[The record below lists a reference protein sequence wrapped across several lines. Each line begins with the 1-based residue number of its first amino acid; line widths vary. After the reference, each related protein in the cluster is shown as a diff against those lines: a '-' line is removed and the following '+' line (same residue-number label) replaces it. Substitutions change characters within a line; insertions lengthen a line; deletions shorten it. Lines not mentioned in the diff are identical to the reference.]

1 MIRDVVIDKN
11 DNQSDEDN
19 AIDATT
25 PEQRNCQQGG
35 AVTAGHDELIV
46 DREGQ
51 ECGDERISTRSV
63 IVINPPDKK
72 TGPKGPGS
80 VQQSYSPSRPQA

>member
-35 AVTAGHDELIV
+35 AVMAGHEELIG

-51 ECGDERISTRSV
+51 ECGEEKNQYRVRDCRESSREK
-63 IVINPPDKK
+63 NGAK
-72 TGPKGPGS
+72 
-80 VQQSYSPSRPQA
+80 SPR

>member
-25 PEQRNCQQGG
+25 PEQRNCQQSG

-46 DREGQ
+46 DREGR
-51 ECGDERISTRSV
+51 ECGDEKNQYQSV
-63 IVINPPDKK
+63 IVINPPDKNGAK
-72 TGPKGPGS
+72 
-80 VQQSYSPSRPQA
+80 RPR

>member
-51 ECGDERISTRSV
+51 ECDDEKNQYQVR
-63 IVINPPDKK
+63 DCH
-72 TGPKGPGS
+72 
-80 VQQSYSPSRPQA
+80 

>member
-51 ECGDERISTRSV
+51 KCGDERISTRSV

>member
-51 ECGDERISTRSV
+51 ECGDEKHQYQVR
-63 IVINPPDKK
+63 DCH
-72 TGPKGPGS
+72 
-80 VQQSYSPSRPQA
+80 

>member
-11 DNQSDEDN
+11 DNQSDEYN

-25 PEQRNCQQGG
+25 PEQRNCQQSG

-46 DREGQ
+46 DREGR
-51 ECGDERISTRSV
+51 ECGDEKNQYQSV

>member
-25 PEQRNCQQGG
+25 PEQRNCQQSG

-46 DREGQ
+46 DREG
-51 ECGDERISTRSV
+51 RSAAM
-63 IVINPPDKK
+63 KE
-72 TGPKGPGS
+72 S
-80 VQQSYSPSRPQA
+80 VPVRDCH

>member
-51 ECGDERISTRSV
+51 ECGIRLERFGDFE
-63 IVINPPDKK
+63 PDDIIELYEVEKIA
-72 TGPKGPGS
+72 
-80 VQQSYSPSRPQA
+80 QQL